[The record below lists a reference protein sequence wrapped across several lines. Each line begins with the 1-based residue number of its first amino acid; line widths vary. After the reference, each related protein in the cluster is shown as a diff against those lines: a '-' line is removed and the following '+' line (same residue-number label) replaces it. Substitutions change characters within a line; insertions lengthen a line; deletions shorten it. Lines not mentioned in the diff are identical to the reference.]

1 MNPVFAQFL
10 KDNLAFVIIACIAAA
25 GAIAAGVIMA
35 LTARKAKAGG
45 GFFVGGK
52 RLTVKYVLV
61 ALVLVVLL
69 FGNYV
74 LYSFSGTITL
84 ALCGSGVQVDEV
96 AMNASSANSAAL
108 CVEIGE
114 DGMTLLKNN
123 GTLRWQR
130 TTKRSTYSLER
141 QRQRLRPPGRGQ
153 RRRHGYRHHDAVTR
167 ASASPASRSTRSWRK
182 NTTR

>member
-123 GTLRWQR
+123 GTLPLAENNKKINVFGW
-130 TTKRSTYSLER
+130 SGSDNEI
-141 QRQRLRPPGRGQ
+141 GRA
-153 RRRHGYRHHDAVTR
+153 HV
-167 ASASPASRSTRSWRK
+167 
-182 NTTR
+182 

>member
-69 FGNYV
+69 FG
-74 LYSFSGTITL
+74 
-84 ALCGSGVQVDEV
+84 
-96 AMNASSANSAAL
+96 
-108 CVEIGE
+108 
-114 DGMTLLKNN
+114 
-123 GTLRWQR
+123 
-130 TTKRSTYSLER
+130 
-141 QRQRLRPPGRGQ
+141 
-153 RRRHGYRHHDAVTR
+153 H
-167 ASASPASRSTRSWRK
+167 
-182 NTTR
+182 